1 MTNLRKGSLHA
12 ALFCLLKALCGPALA
27 LAAGF
32 ALAQPAPEPA
42 SGHNPKQ
49 VVTAKRFM
57 LAAAHPLAVE
67 AGYQVLRHGGAAI
80 DAAVAVQ
87 MVLNLVEPQSSG
99 IGGGAFILH
108 YAAAEAKLT
117 AYDGRETAPAAARA
131 DRFIGADGQ
140 PQKFLD
146 AVVGGKSVGTPGVL
160 RALELAHARHGKLPW
175 SELFAPAIRL
185 ATQGFPL
192 SPRLHSLLNRV
203 RLPARDQAMRRM
215 YYQDDDTPKPVGTL
229 LKNPTLAD
237 TLRIIA
243 AQGAN
248 AFYEGEIARDIAG
261 KISNAPNPGDLSEND
276 LAQYRAKQR
285 EPVCAPYRQWKV
297 CGMPPPSSGGVA
309 VLQVLGILQQLAP
322 GKLSSDPIIAAHLI
336 AEVERLAYADRERY
350 LADSD
355 FVAVPLAGLTSPDY
369 LAARA
374 ALVQPNR
381 SLGRAL
387 PGSPPGP
394 PLAELADDASPELAS
409 TSHLSI
415 VDAEGNAVAMTTSI
429 EYAFGSQQMVRG
441 FLLNNQLTD
450 FSFVAEQQGKPV
462 ANRIEPGKRPRSAMA
477 PTMVFDRDGAL
488 VLALGS
494 AGGSAII
501 NHVVKTLVAVLD
513 WNLDLQQAIAL
524 PNFGSRNGP
533 TELEQNTAAASWAEP
548 LRALGHEVRL
558 IDMTSGVHGIMRT
571 RNGWS
576 GGADPRREGVAKGD
590 QEHVSPSLLQ
600 NKSGIRF
607 LRLISTSR
615 VASHK
620 ADASG
625 GVN

>member
-1 MTNLRKGSLHA
+1 MMSRRKGSHYA
-12 ALFCLLKALCGPALA
+12 ALFCFLKALCGLALA
-27 LAAGF
+27 LAAGH

-42 SGHNPKQ
+42 SGHSAKQ
-49 VVTAKRFM
+49 VVTAQRFM

-67 AGYQVLRHGGAAI
+67 AGYGVLRRGGAAI
-80 DAAVAVQ
+80 DAAIAMQ
-87 MVLNLVEPQSSG
+87 IVLNLVEPQSSG

-108 YAAAEAKLT
+108 YSATEAKLA

-160 RALELAHARHGKLPW
+160 RALELAHAKYGKLPW
-175 SELFAPAIRL
+175 AELFAPAIRL
-185 ATQGFPL
+185 ATEGFPL
-192 SPRLHSLLNRV
+192 SPRLHNLLAWV
-203 RLPARDQAMRRM
+203 RLPGRDADMRHM
-215 YYQDDDTPKPVGTL
+215 YYRDDDTPKPVGTL
-229 LKNPTLAD
+229 LKNPALAD

-248 AFYEGEIARDIAG
+248 AFYTGEIARDIAG
-261 KISNAPNPGDLSEND
+261 KVRNAPNPGDLSEDD
-276 LAQYRAKQR
+276 LKQYRAKQR

-309 VLQVLGILQQLAP
+309 VLQVLGMLQQLAP
-322 GKLSSDPIIAAHLI
+322 GKLASDPIPAAHLI
-336 AEVERLAYADRERY
+336 AEAERLAYADRERY

-355 FVAVPLAGLTSPDY
+355 FVSVPVAGLLAPEY
-369 LAARA
+369 LAQRA
-374 ALVQPNR
+374 TLVQPNR

-387 PGSPPGP
+387 PGSPPGAA
-394 PLAELADDASPELAS
+394 LAELADDASPELPS

-415 VDAEGNAVAMTTSI
+415 VDADGNAVAMTTSI
-429 EYAFGSQQMVRG
+429 EFAFGSRQMVRG

-477 PTMVFDRDGAL
+477 PTMVFDRNGQL

-513 WNLDLQQAIAL
+513 RNMDIQQAIAL

-533 TELEQNTAAASWAEP
+533 TELEQGTAAANWADP
-548 LRALGHEVRL
+548 LRALGHEVRV
-558 IDMTSGVHGIMRT
+558 IDMTSGMHGIMRT

-590 QEHVSPSLLQ
+590 
-600 NKSGIRF
+600 
-607 LRLISTSR
+607 
-615 VASHK
+615 
-620 ADASG
+620 
-625 GVN
+625 